1 MFLQQDIAVDVKKRN
16 DQLLV
21 DGSRLKEILDRQLAV
36 LGHAGLDALYYEM
49 ENHGFVFDSDTT
61 YSIAQIESFFR
72 MMVGEDAAK
81 ITLDRI
87 KRDLIGGGSQKK

>member
-1 MFLQQDIAVDVKKRN
+1 MDVKKRN

-21 DGSRLKEILDRQLAV
+21 DGLRLKETLDRQLAI

-49 ENHGFVFDSDTT
+49 ENHGFVFDSGRT

-81 ITLDRI
+81 IALDRI
-87 KRDLIGGGSQKK
+87 KRELVSTSNKK

>member
-1 MFLQQDIAVDVKKRN
+1 VDVKKRN

-21 DGSRLKEILDRQLAV
+21 DGSRLREILDRQLAV

-49 ENHGFVFDSDTT
+49 ENHGFVFDSGRT
-61 YSIAQIESFFR
+61 YSIAQIELFFR

-81 ITLDRI
+81 IALDRI
-87 KRDLIGGGSQKK
+87 KRELMSGASQENRR